1 VYRYT
6 FQNRIDDTF
15 QRVSVR
21 GGSLIT
27 KHCDERADSIM
38 LIIITTTTT
47 TTITMTIIYNAEH
60 TTECT
65 IYTRPTD
72 VGFDCPT

>member
-1 VYRYT
+1 MYI
-6 FQNRIDDTF
+6 FQNQIDDTF
-15 QRVSVR
+15 QCVSVR

-27 KHCDERADSIM
+27 TNCDGREDNIIM

-47 TTITMTIIYNAEH
+47 TTIITMTIIYNVEH

-65 IYTRPTD
+65 IYTP
-72 VGFDCPT
+72 